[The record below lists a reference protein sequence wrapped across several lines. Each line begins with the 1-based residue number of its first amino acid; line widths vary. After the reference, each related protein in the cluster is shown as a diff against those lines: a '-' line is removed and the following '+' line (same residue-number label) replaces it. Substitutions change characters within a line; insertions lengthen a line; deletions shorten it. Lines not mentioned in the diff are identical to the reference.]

1 MPLTRP
7 MRKRHAAGFS
17 LLEMLIAMVM
27 LALALGVLYQAAGG
41 ASRNVRID
49 EKYAYAVELARSLL
63 ADNAA
68 VPVGGVNA
76 QGEAGNGFNWTV
88 STEPVE
94 LGRRS
99 LAEPLL
105 HEIEVGVSWVDGS
118 KRRVVT
124 LNSVV
129 EGYVP

>member
-1 MPLTRP
+1 
-7 MRKRHAAGFS
+7 
-17 LLEMLIAMVM
+17 MVM
-27 LALALGVLYQAAGG
+27 LALALGVLYQAASG

-49 EKYAYAVELARSLL
+49 EKYVYAVELARSLL
-63 ADNAA
+63 ADNVA
-68 VPVGGVNA
+68 VVAGGVNA

-94 LGRRS
+94 LGRS
-99 LAEPLL
+99 ALAAPLL
-105 HEIEVGVSWVDGS
+105 YEIEVGVSWVDGS